1 MSNNNTALKSTF
13 TPFRSGCGICKGST
27 DYYNV
32 KYGGGDYS
40 KNGLIPEVNGK
51 NFYQAKNFQ
60 LQLDNKFVKD
70 NLGVDYATSFGGKKP
85 SVKKPI
91 VKKLSGVKKP
101 IVKKPSGV
109 KKTSIKKPIVKN
121 TSNKKPSILNK
132 IKGLFKGG
140 EAPFNLDFIKNT
152 PFEDTLSGGKKTKT
166 TKAKTTKVK
175 TTKVKTTKAKTT
187 KAKTTKK
194 TMKGG
199 QESSGATPMNQRF
212 YDLNSKLDNYPQNSG
227 DGVMSAYGPI
237 KVGDV
242 GTGMLAPYT
251 ASSCPSANHNTTM
264 KTGGKKNVSKLS
276 KVKKNMKGGQESSS
290 ATPMDQRFYVPTSK
304 LGNYPQNSGDGV
316 MSAYGPIK
324 VGDIGTGMLAPY
336 TASSCPSANHNT
348 TMKTG
353 GKKNLNNKIGGKGG
367 PIPSISDKPVT
378 TVQKL
383 ITGSLKSFTG
393 FLGQLDKS
401 YDKSIDNIKSI
412 KIGNQR
418 LIRGGNKK
426 KKSTIKKIKKGGSNG
441 SDFALT
447 LNSRGPCN
455 APDDYWGVPGE
466 KWFRQ
471 FNKTG
476 EYIPNSQLQYAAT
489 PTLAGSNPSGVVTGY
504 DEQDLNYIQM

>member
-32 KYGGGDYS
+32 KYGGGNYS
-40 KNGLIPEVNGK
+40 KDGLIPEVNGK
-51 NFYQAKNFQ
+51 NFYQTKNFQ
-60 LQLDNKFVKD
+60 LPLDNKFVKD

-85 SVKKPI
+85 SVKK
-91 VKKLSGVKKP
+91 LSGVKKP
-101 IVKKPSGV
+101 SVKKPSVKKPSDVKKPSGV
-109 KKTSIKKPIVKN
+109 KKTTPKKL
-121 TSNKKPSILNK
+121 SILNK

-140 EAPFNLDFIKNT
+140 EAPFSLDSIKST
-152 PFEDTLSGGKKTKT
+152 PFEDALSGGKKTKT
-166 TKAKTTKVK
+166 TKPKTTKPK
-175 TTKVKTTKAKTT
+175 TTKP
-187 KAKTTKK
+187 KTTKK

-199 QESSGATPMNQRF
+199 QESSGATPMDQRF
-212 YDLNSKLDNYPQNSG
+212 YDPNSKLDNYPKNSG

-251 ASSCPSANHNTTM
+251 SSSCPSANHNTTM
-264 KTGGKKNVSKLS
+264 KTGGKKTSK
-276 KVKKNMKGGQESSS
+276 KTTKKTMKGGQETSG
-290 ATPMDQRFYVPTSK
+290 ATPMDQRFYDPASK
-304 LGNYPQNSGDGV
+304 LGNYPQNSGNGV

-324 VGDIGTGMLAPY
+324 VGDVGTGMLAPY
-336 TASSCPSANHNT
+336 TSSSCPSANHNT

-353 GKKNLNNKIGGKGG
+353 GKKDSNNKIGGKGG
-367 PIPSISDKPVT
+367 PIPNISAKPVT
-378 TVQKL
+378 TVQNL

-393 FLGQLDKS
+393 FLGKLDKS
-401 YDKSIDNIKSI
+401 YDKSIDNIRSI

-426 KKSTIKKIKKGGSNG
+426 KKSTTKKTKKGGSNG

-489 PTLAGSNPSGVVTGY
+489 PTLAGTNPSGVVTGY